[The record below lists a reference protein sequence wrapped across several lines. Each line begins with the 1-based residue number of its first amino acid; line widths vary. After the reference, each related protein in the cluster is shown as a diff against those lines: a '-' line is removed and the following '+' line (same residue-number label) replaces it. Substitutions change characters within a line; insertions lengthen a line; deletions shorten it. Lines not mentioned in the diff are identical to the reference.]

1 MAEKR
6 FGENDVFAAVAREG
20 AMFLGKKEAPVKAAK
35 KKAKK
40 KAVKKSGK
48 R

>member
-1 MAEKR
+1 MVERK

-20 AMFLGKKEAPVKAAK
+20 EMFFGKSKPEKPPV

-40 KAVKKSGK
+40 KPAKK

>member
-1 MAEKR
+1 MAEKK

-20 AMFLGKKEAPVKAAK
+20 AFFLGKEPAAK
-35 KKAKK
+35 KPVKKAKK
-40 KAVKKSGK
+40 KPAKK